1 MAQSVNVLGSS
12 LSTQRKRTGR
22 TQTEIAASLGMA
34 QAQVSRIEQGND
46 ARVSTI
52 QDIASALGLE
62 IMLVP
67 KTLSNTVRALI
78 DAEHG
83 KPVPAQDTPRWSLED
98 EG

>member
-1 MAQSVNVLGSS
+1 MSQSIHVLGSS
-12 LSTQRKRTGR
+12 ISTQRRRAGR
-22 TQTEIAASLGMA
+22 TQTDIAASLGMA

-46 ARVSTI
+46 ARISTI

-67 KTLSNTVRALI
+67 KALSNTVRALI
-78 DAEHG
+78 DADHG
-83 KPVPAQDTPRWSLED
+83 KPALDRDKPRWSLED